1 MRDHH
6 GDRRTFAYGVQIH
19 GTDFEGTY
27 VCDHGFI
34 DTLDLPDGT
43 TVAINLDGSV
53 IDAGQGADA
62 LALAKMIARKIM
74 LSATHQND
82 MDQTRPVYDMRAY
95 APVVL

>member
-1 MRDHH
+1 MRSH
-6 GDRRTFAYGVQIH
+6 GDRRTFTYAVQIH

-27 VCDHGFI
+27 VCDHGYI

-43 TVAINLDGSV
+43 EVAIRLDGTA

-62 LALAKMIARKIM
+62 LALARMIARKIINC
-74 LSATHQND
+74 LNHQAD
-82 MDQTRPVYDMRAY
+82 MDQTRPYEDKRSY